1 MSVEALAVV
10 LHHSKAIGTAKLVLL
25 GIANHQ
31 GDGGSWP
38 SIATLARYAN
48 VIPRNVQKALGQLVA
63 MGEVE
68 VHQRPGRSTSYRV
81 LVACPK
87 GCSGGPN
94 HVLNESYTPVASDTP
109 VECDTPV
116 ASDAN
121 PRRRRHPTPVASDT
135 RTINEPSGTKKKTPT
150 ESSRASD
157 RGTRLPDHF
166 PVTDDMKD
174 WAKNNAPTVGAA
186 DHEAFVDYWR
196 SVPGAKGRKV
206 DWEATWRGWMRRENE
221 RRGGRPTGRQPNRST
236 TSERVSQVDT
246 AAAQLAATENAAL
259 ATVTHLAIE
268 GQPA

>member
-94 HVLNESYTPVASDTP
+94 HVMDESYTPVATDTP
-109 VECDTPV
+109 VESDTPV

-121 PRRRRHPTPVASDT
+121 PRRQRHPTPVASDT
-135 RTINEPSGTKKKTPT
+135 RTINEPSGTKKKTPS
-150 ESSRASD
+150 ESSAREPRPND
-157 RGTRLPDHF
+157 RGTRIP
-166 PVTDDMKD
+166 TDWQPSAATID
-174 WAKNNAPTVGAA
+174 WAKKNFPWAGWAEVEN
-186 DHEAFVDYWR
+186 FRDYWLAE
-196 SVPGAKGRKV
+196 SGARARKR
-206 DWEATWRGWMRRENE
+206 DWNSAWKVWVRNQK
-221 RRGGRPTGRQPNRST
+221 PPRQARST
-236 TSERVSQVDT
+236 TTERVSQVDT
-246 AAAQLAATENAAL
+246 AAAQLAATEQAAL
-259 ATVTHLAIE
+259 ATVTRLAIE